1 MQESAGAI
9 HRAQKRLFR
18 EHSAIALR
26 ICAISSTMTWL
37 CMPLSAAAADD
48 TDNTS
53 NALEEIVVTAQRTSA
68 AAVQKTPIAISAF
81 SAADLKNT
89 LTTDIKDLSIQT
101 PGLIVSQVAQSAS
114 IYIRGVGTNN
124 VFNGSDPD
132 VTLQIDGVYLARPNA
147 AFSDFLDIDRIEVLR
162 GPQGTL
168 YGRNAVGGT
177 INIISRTPSDTF
189 VGREELTI
197 GNFARV
203 QEEAYISGP
212 LIPGQL
218 QGSLAISYLRHDAYE
233 KNIVPG
239 GNDIDNANRGG
250 VRGQLRWEPAS
261 NVDATTRFDFYA
273 TDENS
278 QSVSVLLAPVPNAPL
293 ANSVIGSNS
302 KVALNSPQ
310 GGWTHDGGVSE
321 EVNWQIDPH
330 LSFKS
335 ISAYRKNAFHLNVD
349 TDVTEI
355 KFNEADQN
363 EHERE
368 ITQEF
373 DLQATYTS
381 FDGVAG
387 LYYFDETD
395 RSLGIAR
402 VYPTP
407 LVSSA
412 PPGPVYAQLT
422 PSTSSQ
428 AEAAFAQVSYHL
440 TPRID
445 LTAGY
450 RYTLERRQLDQ
461 DFVNYISFGP
471 NHVNAPGFP
480 FINSTTRHFHGSTP
494 KFGINW
500 SVADDAMLYFSFTRG
515 YKSGGLNWTASTAA
529 TESFDPE
536 TITSYEVGAKTEW
549 FDRRLRVNLT
559 GFKYNYRNLQV
570 QSLVNA
576 TSIAIGNAATAS
588 TKGAE
593 LEVSVRPTPNW
604 QISSYLTL
612 LKATYD
618 SYPNAAVPATLVSY
632 VASLPQFDATTGTFN
647 ASGNRLDA
655 APRVTASASLQRSWN
670 LHQGSLIYARGEYYW
685 QERTYYD
692 PTNLLV
698 QSQGPYGLINMYIGY
713 KTGDG
718 LWEAQLFGKN
728 LADRSYIIAAAANG
742 LGPSGLIGSPRTFG
756 ARVTR
761 NF

>member
-1 MQESAGAI
+1 MI
-9 HRAQKRLFR
+9 
-18 EHSAIALR
+18 
-26 ICAISSTMTWL
+26 WL
-37 CMPLSAAAADD
+37 CVPLQAAAADD
-48 TDNTS
+48 ANSDS
-53 NALEEIVVTAQRTSA
+53 NGLEEIVVTAQKTSA
-68 AAVQKTPIAISAF
+68 AAVQKTPIAVSAF
-81 SAADLKNT
+81 SAADLKST
-89 LTTDIKDLSIQT
+89 LTTDIKDLSIRT

-147 AFSDFLDIDRIEVLR
+147 AFTDFLDVDRIEVLR

-177 INIISRTPSDTF
+177 INIISKSPSDTF
-189 VGREELTI
+189 VGREELTL
-197 GNFARV
+197 GNFKMV

-212 LIPGQL
+212 LIPGL
-218 QGSLAISYLRHDAYE
+218 LKGSLAISYLRHDAYE

-250 VRGQLRWEPAS
+250 VRGQLRWEPND
-261 NVDATTRFDFYA
+261 NVDATTRFDIYV
-273 TDENS
+273 TDENW
-278 QSVSVLLAPVPNAPL
+278 QSISVLLAPVPNAPL

-302 KVALNSPQ
+302 RVALNSPQ
-310 GGWTHDGGVSE
+310 RGWTHDGGVSE
-321 EVNWQIDPH
+321 EINWRVDPH
-330 LSFKS
+330 LSFKW
-335 ISAYRKNAFHLNVD
+335 ISAYRKNSFHLNVD
-349 TDVTEI
+349 TDITEI
-355 KFNEADQN
+355 KFNEAVQN

-373 DLQATYTS
+373 DLQASYS
-381 FDGVAG
+381 NFDGVAG

-428 AEAAFAQVSYHL
+428 AEAAFAQFSYHL

-450 RYTLERRQLDQ
+450 RYTLERRHLDQ

-471 NHVNAPGFP
+471 KHFNAPGFP

-500 SVADDAMLYFSFTRG
+500 SVRSDVMLYFSATRG

-536 TITSYEVGAKTEW
+536 TLMSYEVGAKTEW

-588 TKGAE
+588 TRGLE
-593 LEVSVRPTPNW
+593 VEVSVKPTPNW
-604 QISSYLTL
+604 QLSGYATL
-612 LKATYD
+612 LNATYD
-618 SYPNAAVPATLVSY
+618 SYPNAAVPATLLAY
-632 VASLPQFDATTGTFN
+632 VASLPQFNAATRTFN

-655 APRVTASASLQRSWN
+655 APRVTASLSVQRSWN
-670 LHQGSLIYARGEYYW
+670 LHQGSSIYARGEYYW
-685 QERTYYD
+685 QGRTYYD
-692 PTNLLV
+692 PTNLLE
-698 QSQGPYGLINMYIGY
+698 QSQGPYGLINTYLGY
-713 KTGDG
+713 KTADG
-718 LWEAQLFGKN
+718 LWETQLWGKN

-742 LGPSGLIGSPRTFG
+742 LGPSGLIGSPRTLG
-756 ARVTR
+756 ARITR